1 MSRYKPLQSYCRGF
15 ICFIYKYVFAAN
27 MKKIILTI
35 SLMVI
40 GFNFA
45 NSQTKPLK
53 SISQFN
59 GNVMN
64 YLKYNIDERVD
75 YYKGKTVAE
84 LLNDLSIA
92 PIGFQCFMNDAGV
105 IGIQLYYKSYNENV
119 YSELADDYIN
129 IGFEKIIPREKY
141 HILRKEYP
149 TEKWVPQ
156 HYDFFKDMIIKK
168 VSFNYYKES
177 YLKAKKLPNK

>member
-1 MSRYKPLQSYCRGF
+1 
-15 ICFIYKYVFAAN
+15 

-64 YLKYNIDERVD
+64 YLKYNIDERAD

-129 IGFEKIIPREKY
+129 IGFKKIIPY
-141 HILRKEYP
+141 KEYDILKKEYHS
-149 TEKWVPQ
+149 EKWVPQ
-156 HYDFFKDMIIKK
+156 HYDFFKDMIIKN
-168 VSFNYYKES
+168 VYFNSYKES
-177 YLKAKKLPNK
+177 YLKIKKLPNK

>member
-1 MSRYKPLQSYCRGF
+1 ML
-15 ICFIYKYVFAAN
+15 
-27 MKKIILTI
+27 
-35 SLMVI
+35 I
-40 GFNFA
+40 GINFVD
-45 NSQTKPLK
+45 SQTKPFK
-53 SISQFN
+53 TISQFN

-64 YLKYNIDERVD
+64 YLKYNVDERAD

-84 LLNDLSIA
+84 LLNDLDIA
-92 PIGFQCFMNDAGV
+92 PIGFQGCFNDYGT
-105 IGIQLYYKSYNENV
+105 IGIELYYKNYKENI

-129 IGFEKIIPREKY
+129 IYFEKIIPDKEY

-156 HYDFFKDMIIKK
+156 HYDFFKDMIIKN